1 MVKVSACVI
10 VKDEELHIERWLD
23 NMRKITKDLIVVD
36 TGSADRTVE
45 LAKAG
50 GARVF
55 HFDWIDD
62 FAAAKNF
69 AIEQAKGD
77 WIVFLDADE
86 YFTDASLKNVRKYIE
101 QYHRNPKADALV
113 CKIINVDAD
122 AENELINEFYN
133 LRMFR
138 NVPWLRYKN
147 KVHEMLTKANG
158 AIQLMILDTGV
169 EIYHTG
175 YTKSIIR
182 QKLERNLALLQK
194 DIAEVGEQARHYRY
208 LCDCYYG
215 LDQYDLALKYAR
227 LHVASGQRSLGRD
240 NSVKK
245 RLIEC
250 LDLTGASEAEFL
262 AEIDRQIAAYPDDP
276 EFLWYKAEYL
286 ARNERYAEAEAYFA
300 QLLSLAAQQKKDF
313 DLSTFEGRRARIYLR
328 LAQIAHKKGD
338 LAVAEASFQEVV
350 RCGKYKEQ
358 NFQGWYRLLR
368 QKDAVEI
375 IQALQTVYDKTERD
389 LLFVYKM
396 LQAFPRSKVHVYYQ
410 RLLKETFGIQVV
422 TSAAADLLGAGQYAK
437 AAAVLAEAVQEAYA
451 QLLLCAAAG
460 KAARDAAAMLLPKR
474 YANALDAL
482 RGEPRALQPEE
493 KALCTAVEKR
503 MLACRGDLAAPL
515 RALRAKYLQAR
526 QRAAQA
532 VKPASQSASGL
543 LRFLAPCAE
552 PLRILA
558 LHCGETTLLTLRS
571 LCPRAALATAE
582 ASGLEQEQAASYDR
596 IVLGGKLNDY
606 DMLPTLLRGAYDLL
620 KADGFLLFSVD
631 NAAHWETLRWLLQ
644 GGQGQTR
651 LKARP
656 ERAALFDFATLAG
669 LLRDAKFSD
678 VEVDPEE
685 DEAQAEAQALLK
697 KLQDAGLLAEA
708 RHFYTRCWHVRVGK
722 MSEATRALQR
732 LLSPQDRRELVF
744 LLRRIENDIDASDNS
759 ARLLRFCEE
768 KAVEAPYLAALIE
781 NSMLQKTKLFVA
793 LGGFFYE
800 QGKREWAIRLL
811 IAALKW
817 HAQESAFICAL
828 ALMLDANGA
837 RQGALKVL
845 AQFKGADAAVERLR
859 GELTS

>member
-10 VKDEELHIERWLD
+10 VKDEELHIKCWLD

-45 LAKAG
+45 LAKEG

-133 LRMFR
+133 LRIFR
-138 NVPWLRYKN
+138 NVPWLPYKN

-215 LDQYDLALKYAR
+215 LEQYDLALKYAR

-286 ARNERYAEAEAYFA
+286 ARNERYAEAETYFD
-300 QLLSLAAQQKKDF
+300 QLLTLAAQQKQDF
-313 DLSTFEGRRARIYLR
+313 DLSTFEGRRSRIYSR
-328 LAQIAHKKGD
+328 LAQIACKKGD
-338 LAVAEASFQEVV
+338 LGGAETSFREVV
-350 RCGKYKEQ
+350 RRGKYKER
-358 NFQGWYRLLR
+358 NFLGWYRLLR
-368 QKDAVEI
+368 RKDAITI
-375 IQALQTVYDKTERD
+375 IQALQDVYDKTERD

-410 RLLKETFGIQVV
+410 KLLKETLGIQVI
-422 TSAAADLLGAGQYAK
+422 TSASADLLGAGQYAR
-437 AAAVLAEAVQEAYA
+437 AAAVLSEAVQEAYA

-460 KAARDAAAMLLPKR
+460 KAERDLEATLLPKR
-474 YANALDAL
+474 YENVLAVL
-482 RGEPRALQPEE
+482 RGGQCALQPEE
-493 KALCTAVEKR
+493 KAIYTAVENR
-503 MLACRGDLAAPL
+503 LLACRGDLETPL
-515 RALRAKYLQAR
+515 RALRARYLQAR
-526 QRAAQA
+526 QRETQT
-532 VKPASQSASGL
+532 VEPASPNRGL

-552 PLRILA
+552 PLRILT
-558 LHCGETTLLTLRS
+558 LHCGEATVKTLQS
-571 LCPRAALATAE
+571 LCPRAALVTAE
-582 ASGLEQEQAASYDR
+582 ASGMAREKAASYDR
-596 IVLGGKLNDY
+596 IVFGGKLNEY
-606 DMLPTLLRGAYDLL
+606 DALPALLRGVYDLL

-631 NAAHWETLRWLLQ
+631 NAAHWENLCWLLQ
-644 GGQGQTR
+644 GGEGQGR
-651 LKARP
+651 LK
-656 ERAALFDFATLAG
+656 ERAERTAFFDFATLVE
-669 LLRDAKFSD
+669 LLRSARFSD

-685 DEAQAEAQALLK
+685 SEAAAEAEALLK
-697 KLQDAGLLAEA
+697 KLQGAGLLADA

-722 MSEATRALQR
+722 MSDATRALQSV
-732 LLSPQDRRELVF
+732 LSPQERRELVF

-759 ARLLRFCEE
+759 VKLLRFCEE

-781 NSMLQKTKLFVA
+781 NSMLQKTKLFVE
-793 LGGFFYE
+793 LGGFFYA

-817 HAQESAFICAL
+817 HAQESTFVCTLAFL
-828 ALMLDANGA
+828 LDANGA
-837 RQGALKVL
+837 RQAALKVL
-845 AQFKGADAAVERLR
+845 AQFRGADAAVEQLR
-859 GELTS
+859 RELMS